1 MTCSTKPHF
10 NAQFVKISF
19 PQSGNQFAWI
29 GMTTQV
35 DALELLADMTVS
47 VTVVF
52 TTLKSRTNV
61 TRLLSV
67 RLPQEAGYVKT
78 SINFGRQLMTLS

>member
-1 MTCSTKPHF
+1 MTCSHL

-35 DALELLADMTVS
+35 DALELLADMTMS
-47 VTVVF
+47 VTIVF
-52 TTLKSRTNV
+52 TTLRSRTNV

-67 RLPQEAGYVKT
+67 PLPQEAGYVKT
-78 SINFGRQLMTLS
+78 SINLGDN